1 MKLQQLFQ
9 RALMAGVLGTSLC
22 LALPAQAGTLIGT
35 GYTIGSQTFGLSTG
49 QTVGAGGFSGT
60 WNGDPLQFWCAQLS
74 QTFSFGNA
82 YEYTASIPNNA
93 TFTRLGELF
102 HEAYGAGVG
111 QALHDTEH
119 SAAFQ
124 LAIWEILFDGTD
136 LNLSGGGFK
145 VTNNHGNAAAVADAQ
160 TWLNNLGSSTDNI
173 DVTFL
178 ANEVH
183 QDFITGTPPKN
194 CCRQEV
200 PEPAPLT
207 LLAAGLVAMIVA
219 SRRRTPKVPPA

>member
-1 MKLQQLFQ
+1 MKVKQLFQ
-9 RALMAGVLGTSLC
+9 RALMAGALGTSLC

-49 QTVGAGGFSGT
+49 QTVAAGGFSGT
-60 WNGDPLQFWCAQLS
+60 FDGDPIQFWCAQLN
-74 QTFSFGNA
+74 QTFGFGNP
-82 YEYTASIPNNA
+82 YDYTASIPNNA

-136 LNLSGGGFK
+136 LNLSGGTFF
-145 VTNNHGNAAAVADAQ
+145 VTNNHGHGAAVADAQ
-160 TWLNNLGSSTDNI
+160 AWLNNLGSIDDY
-173 DVTFL
+173 DVTL
-178 ANEVH
+178 LYNRDH
-183 QDFITGTPPKN
+183 QDFVLGTKI
-194 CCRQEV
+194 RKEV
-200 PEPAPLT
+200 PEPAPRA
-207 LLAAGLVAMIVA
+207 LLGIGLVAMIFA
-219 SRRRTPKVPPA
+219 SRRRTPNVPLA